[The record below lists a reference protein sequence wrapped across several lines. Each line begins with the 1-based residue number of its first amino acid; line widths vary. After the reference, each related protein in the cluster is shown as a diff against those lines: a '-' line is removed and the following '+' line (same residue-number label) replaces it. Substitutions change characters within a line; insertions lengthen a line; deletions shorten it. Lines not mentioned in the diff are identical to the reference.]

1 MRAPAEPNKHR
12 REKFGDARILLI
24 RKLNVCCSFVFM
36 TCQVL
41 NSTASGVYMRLGILF
56 VFSPSAMMSF
66 VLFECHVFGIY
77 LSHYFFVS
85 LFFFFRSNWNMLLGS
100 VWFSPNSLSRCLIIY
115 KKKNYLVI
123 YTIIFFVIKLFYI
136 NIFT

>member
-1 MRAPAEPNKHR
+1 MRVPAVPNKHR

-24 RKLNVCCSFVFM
+24 RKLNVCRSFVFM

-56 VFSPSAMMSF
+56 VFSQPAMMSF
-66 VLFECHVFGIY
+66 VLVECHVFGIY
-77 LSHYFFVS
+77 LSHYFFV
-85 LFFFFRSNWNMLLGS
+85 FFQIELKY
-100 VWFSPNSLSRCLIIY
+100 VTWFGLVQSEQFESMFNYL
-115 KKKNYLVI
+115 KNKNYLVI
-123 YTIIFFVIKLFYI
+123 YTIIFFVIKLSYI

>member
-1 MRAPAEPNKHR
+1 
-12 REKFGDARILLI
+12 
-24 RKLNVCCSFVFM
+24 
-36 TCQVL
+36 
-41 NSTASGVYMRLGILF
+41 MRLGILF

-85 LFFFFRSNWNMLLGS
+85 LFFFQIELKY
-100 VWFSPNSLSRCLIIY
+100 VTWFGLVQSGQSESMFNYL